1 MAYFYYADKKIYY
14 EEIGRGIPLLLL
26 HGNSVSSKMF
36 QGIIDLYKEDY
47 KVILIDFLGH
57 GRSDRLEQFPTDFG
71 MTRRCRL
78 LSCSPAAAM
87 AESISSAPAEAL

>member
-71 MTRRCRL
+71 YD
-78 LSCSPAAAM
+78 
-87 AESISSAPAEAL
+87 

>member
-1 MAYFYYADKKIYY
+1 M
-14 EEIGRGIPLLLL
+14 LLL

-57 GRSDRLEQFPTDFG
+57 GRSDRLEQFPTDF
-71 MTRRCRL
+71 L
-78 LSCSPAAAM
+78 V
-87 AESISSAPAEAL
+87 